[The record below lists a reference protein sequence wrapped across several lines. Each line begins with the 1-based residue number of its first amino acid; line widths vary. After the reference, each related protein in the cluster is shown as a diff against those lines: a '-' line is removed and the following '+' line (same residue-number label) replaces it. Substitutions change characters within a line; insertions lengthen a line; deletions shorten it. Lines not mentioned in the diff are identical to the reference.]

1 MVGFLFRVEDLQS
14 RNPHRSPQKCAR
26 NKVESSTRLTAFGHA
41 RLDCPIASRRETL
54 VAMKMDW
61 DYFAP
66 ARFGRMHASEGIRV
80 KLISPGIWNQP
91 KSQLLQILHR
101 VRIARSGK

>member
-1 MVGFLFRVEDLQS
+1 MVGFLFRLEDIQS
-14 RNPHRSPQKCAR
+14 WNPHRSRQKCAR

-41 RLDCPIASRRETL
+41 RLDCPIASLKKIL
-54 VAMKMDW
+54 VAMKMDC

-66 ARFGRMHASEGIRV
+66 ARFGRMHASEGITGEAN
-80 KLISPGIWNQP
+80 IPPGIWKQQ

-101 VRIARSGK
+101 ARIAR